1 MAGQGNIGTGHVR
14 EIKSREEASQLP
26 TCLVLCGA
34 KKGRATGATAMICE
48 LEDVGG
54 LR

>member
-14 EIKSREEASQLP
+14 ENQSREEASQLP
-26 TCLVLCGA
+26 TCLVPCGA
-34 KKGRATGATAMICE
+34 RKGRATGATAVICE
-48 LEDVGG
+48 LEDIGG